1 MDELS
6 IVLKFIEENRYLG
19 YLVLFLGMIVE
30 GEVLLMIGG
39 ILANL
44 DALNLE
50 SVFIVSFV
58 GVLVNDIVWYHIGVY
73 LKNNHGHRSL
83 LQRAER
89 KVKKLLPGV
98 ETSPA
103 YAIFI
108 SKFIAGFNHPTLII
122 LGFLKT
128 NFKYFMKLQ
137 FFASLAWTL
146 VFISLGFAFGH
157 TAISVSRKMHVFII
171 AAVVLI
177 VAVMLLERGIRYIVN
192 KNGSGL
198 K

>member
-1 MDELS
+1 MDELG
-6 IVLKFIEENRYLG
+6 IVLNFIEENRYLG
-19 YLVLFLGMIVE
+19 YLVLFLGMIIE
-30 GEVLLMIGG
+30 GEVILMIGG

-44 DALNLE
+44 NALNLE
-50 SVFIVSFV
+50 SVFIFSFI
-58 GVLVNDIVWYHIGVY
+58 GVLVNDVFWYHIGVY

-89 KVKKLLPGV
+89 KVKKLLPGI

-108 SKFIAGFNHPTLII
+108 SKFIAGFNHPTLIM
-122 LGFLKT
+122 LGFLKV

-137 FFASLAWTL
+137 VFASLVWTL

-157 TAISVSRKMHVFII
+157 TAISVSRKVHVFVI
-171 AAVVLI
+171 AVVVLI
-177 VAVMLLERGIRYIVN
+177 VAAMLLERGIRYVIN

>member
-1 MDELS
+1 MDELG
-6 IVLKFIEENRYLG
+6 IVLSFIEENRYLG
-19 YLVLFLGMIVE
+19 YLVLFLGMIIE
-30 GEVLLMIGG
+30 GEVILMIGG

-44 DALNLE
+44 SALNLE
-50 SVFIVSFV
+50 SVFVISFI
-58 GVLVNDIVWYHIGVY
+58 GVLVNDVLWYHIGVY
-73 LKNNHGHRSL
+73 LKNNHGHRTL

-89 KVKKLLPGV
+89 KVKKLLPGI

-108 SKFIAGFNHPTLII
+108 SKFIAGFNHPTLIM
-122 LGFLKT
+122 LGFLKV

-137 FFASLAWTL
+137 IFASLVWTL

-157 TAISVSRKMHVFII
+157 TAISLSRKIHVFII
-171 AAVVLI
+171 AAVILI
-177 VAVMLLERGIRYIVN
+177 VAVMLLERSIRYVIS